1 MGNATWYLTGTLAC
15 ATMAIPVQLYDKHM
29 PKLQMLKPQ
38 ALRVIDSRRVRMLPH
53 DAANPR
59 PRGEKWMETR
69 RRIQLRDGS
78 VCCDCGRL
86 WLPHRDHVD
95 HEIPRERGGSDDD
108 SNLRL
113 RCIECHKAKTAAEA
127 QERAVARGGVGQKFE
142 ALSARN
148 RALLPRARKIA
159 L

>member
-1 MGNATWYLTGTLAC
+1 MASIRTPRLQTLRPRLQ
-15 ATMAIPVQLYDKHM
+15 AIDG
-29 PKLQMLKPQ
+29 
-38 ALRVIDSRRVRMLPH
+38 RRVRMLQY
-53 DAANPR
+53 DVVNPR

-113 RCIECHKAKTAAEA
+113 RCIECHKAKTAREA
-127 QERAVARGGVGQKFE
+127 RERWAMARSGGAPEASMPGQGAGQKFE
-142 ALSARN
+142 ALGAQNATPPS
-148 RALLPRARKIA
+148 RAS
-159 L
+159 